1 MTRGNAREPAVHLIY
16 GRVFTGEEPEKVVST
31 RLDKEYY
38 SQLSE
43 ENDIYAER
51 PSKNQLRYIDS
62 VVAGVANRED
72 ELNAAI
78 QKFSIGWDVSRIS
91 KLTRCVMQL
100 AIFEILY
107 MEDVPTG
114 VAVSEAVRLAKKYD
128 APETGSFV
136 NGILGSFA
144 RSLTAPAAEN
154 AEEVVE
160 EAAPVEEITAEEAP
174 AEEA

>member
-1 MTRGNAREPAVHLIY
+1 MTRGNARELAVHLIY
-16 GRVFTGEEPEKVVST
+16 GRVFTGEEPEQVVST

-38 SQLSE
+38 PQLST

-51 PSKNQLRYIDS
+51 PSKAQVRYLDT
-62 VVAGVANRED
+62 VVSGVANREE
-72 ELNAAI
+72 ELNAII

-91 KLTRCVMQL
+91 RLTRCVIQL
-100 AIFEILY
+100 AIYEILY

-114 VAVSEAVRLAKKYD
+114 VAISEAVRLAKKYD

-144 RSLTAPAAEN
+144 RSLTAPVEDGS
-154 AEEVVE
+154 EEKME
-160 EAAPVEEITAEEAP
+160 SAEEAVS
-174 AEEA
+174 EEV